1 MSSLYSRQALPWAVI
16 AEAVNAEAGF
26 IPRAGA
32 NRALVAARRG
42 ADSFARE
49 ARPTTLGAAPWSEI
63 AASLNEHGGI
73 ASRAEQALL
82 STATGPLSGRS
93 GAGSWDSIAAGL
105 NHAAGFETETGAM
118 AGPVY
123 VDDAPASPSAS
134 VASKHYA
141 YDPRIDPFSQKIQA
155 EYKAAGRPFA
165 CGDLWCWLAEKYP
178 PPNYH
183 AMGR

>member
-1 MSSLYSRQALPWAVI
+1 MNSFYSRQALPWAAI
-16 AEAVNAEAGF
+16 AEAVNAEAAF

-32 NRALVAARRG
+32 NRALGAARGG
-42 ADSFARE
+42 ADRFARE
-49 ARPTTLGAAPWSEI
+49 ARPTTPGAASWSEI
-63 AASLNEHGGI
+63 ASSLNEHGG
-73 ASRAEQALL
+73 AVSRAERSLL
-82 STATGPLSGRS
+82 PTGKGPPSGGA

-105 NHAAGFETETGAM
+105 NQASGFETGVVAT

-123 VDDAPASPSAS
+123 MEDAPVAPGAS
-134 VASKHYA
+134 VASKHHA

-178 PPNYH
+178 APNDH
-183 AMGR
+183 ARG